1 MTVFLGTVFTQW
13 GLQAVTLQVV
23 ALEQP
28 PGAFRGGSSC
38 SQPTR
43 ARTQDFL
50 KIMFLFQV
58 FLFQGR
64 MTTFYRKCDN
74 FI

>member
-28 PGAFRGGSSC
+28 LEPSEEGVAAPGPLAPGPRIF
-38 SQPTR
+38 
-43 ARTQDFL
+43 
-50 KIMFLFQV
+50 
-58 FLFQGR
+58 
-64 MTTFYRKCDN
+64 
-74 FI
+74 